1 VVPQRTFPSTPHS
14 HRRSAGERHQLDQV
28 VGADQVAD
36 PSMFRS
42 DEMMSIVAIL
52 TVPPYPMM

>member
-14 HRRSAGERHQLDQV
+14 HRRNAGERHQLDQV
-28 VGADQVAD
+28 VCADQVAD

-42 DEMMSIVAIL
+42 DEMMSMVAIL
-52 TVPPYPMM
+52 TVPP